1 MVLTLQNYDFSRKF
15 VKLTIA
21 TNTIDMKKT
30 LFALALTSLLP
41 LAATAQ
47 TAPQVKTSD
56 YQFTNVKEIPVTP
69 VKNQYRSGTCWCF
82 SALSFLES
90 EVIKAKGLKPEAYP
104 DFSEMYIIRHSYHD
118 RALKYVRLNGYLNM
132 AQGSGFGDVLE
143 VVRDYGLMP
152 QSVYTGMNYGY
163 DLPVQGE
170 LDAVLK
176 GYVQA
181 VVKNPNKKLTPVW
194 PKGFDGILDAY
205 LGELPETF
213 EVDGKTYTAESYRD
227 AMGINPDDYVNISSY
242 THHPFY
248 SQFAIEV
255 EDNWRWGLC
264 YNVPLDE
271 FMAIIDNA
279 VENGYTVLWGGD
291 VSETGF
297 TRDGLAILV
306 DTEAKATSGS
316 DQERWVGKA
325 EEKPA
330 DAPIAKEIEVTQELR
345 QQMFDEKTSTD
356 DHGMHLYGTAKDQTG
371 KKYYLI
377 KNSWGVT
384 GAYDGI
390 WYMTENFVKGKTLNF
405 VVNKKALPKDIQ
417 KKLGIK

>member
-1 MVLTLQNYDFSRKF
+1 MKKVILTL
-15 VKLTIA
+15 
-21 TNTIDMKKT
+21 
-30 LFALALTSLLP
+30 ALAAFAAASLW
-41 LAATAQ
+41 AQ
-47 TAPQVKTSD
+47 APKVKPAD
-56 YQFTNVKEIPVTP
+56 YQFTTVKEIPVTSM
-69 VKNQYRSGTCWCF
+69 KNQNRSGTCWCF

-90 EVIKAKGLKPEAYP
+90 EVIKAKNLKAEAYP
-104 DFSEMYIIRHSYHD
+104 DFSEMFVVRHSYHD
-118 RALKYVRLNGYLNM
+118 RALKFVRLNGYLNM
-132 AQGSGFGDVLE
+132 AAGSGFGDVLE
-143 VVRDYGLMP
+143 VIRDYGLMP
-152 QSVYTGMNYGY
+152 QSAYSGMNYGY

-181 VVKNPNKKLTPVW
+181 VVKNPNRKLTPVW

-213 EVDGKTYTAESYRD
+213 VENGVTYTAGSYRD

-264 YNVPLDE
+264 YNLPLDE

-291 VSETGF
+291 VSEPGF
-297 TRDGLAILV
+297 TRDGLAVLL
-306 DTEAKATSGS
+306 DTEAKATTGS

-325 EEKPA
+325 EDKPA
-330 DAPIAKEIEVTQELR
+330 AVAEKKELPKELNVTQEIR

-356 DHGMHLYGTAKDQTG
+356 DHGMHLYGTAKDQNG
-371 KKYYLI
+371 AKYYLI

-384 GAYDGI
+384 GAYKGT
-390 WYMTENFVKGKTLNF
+390 WYMSENFVKGKTLNF
-405 VVNKKALPKDIQ
+405 VVNKKALPKDIA

>member
-1 MVLTLQNYDFSRKF
+1 MTVNMTLHMKRMILTL
-15 VKLTIA
+15 
-21 TNTIDMKKT
+21 
-30 LFALALTSLLP
+30 ALAAFAAASLG
-41 LAATAQ
+41 AQ
-47 TAPQVKTSD
+47 APKVKPAD
-56 YQFTNVKEIPVTP
+56 YQFTTVKEIPVTSM
-69 VKNQYRSGTCWCF
+69 KNQNRSGTCWCF

-90 EVIKAKGLKPEAYP
+90 EVIKAKNLKAEAYP
-104 DFSEMYIIRHSYHD
+104 DFSEMFVVRHSYHD
-118 RALKYVRLNGYLNM
+118 RAVKFVRLNGYLNM
-132 AQGSGFGDVLE
+132 AAGSGFGDVLE
-143 VVRDYGLMP
+143 VIRDYGLMP
-152 QSVYTGMNYGY
+152 QSAYSGMNYGY

-181 VVKNPNKKLTPVW
+181 VVKNPNRKLTPVW

-213 EVDGKTYTAESYRD
+213 VDNGVTYTAESYRD

-264 YNVPLDE
+264 YNLPLDE

-291 VSETGF
+291 VSEPGF
-297 TRDGLAILV
+297 TRDGLAVLL
-306 DTEAKATSGS
+306 DTEAKATTGS

-325 EEKPA
+325 EDKPA
-330 DAPIAKEIEVTQELR
+330 ADAEKKELPKELQVTQEIR
-345 QQMFDEKTSTD
+345 QRMYDEKTSTD
-356 DHGMHLYGTAKDQTG
+356 DHGMHLYGTAKDQNGT
-371 KKYYLI
+371 KYYLI

-384 GAYDGI
+384 GAYDGT
-390 WYMTENFVKGKTLNF
+390 WYMSENFVKGKTLNF
-405 VVNKKALPKDIQ
+405 VVNKKALPKDIA

>member
-1 MVLTLQNYDFSRKF
+1 MEMSNEY
-15 VKLTIA
+15 
-21 TNTIDMKKT
+21 DMKKAFL
-30 LFALALTSLLP
+30 LFAAMAVLSLTGVQSQ
-41 LAATAQ
+41 A
-47 TAPQVKTSD
+47 QVKPAD
-56 YQFTNVKEIPVTP
+56 YQFTTVKEIPVTSM
-69 VKNQYRSGTCWCF
+69 KNQYRSGTCWCF

-90 EVIKAKGLKPEAYP
+90 EVIKAKNLKADAYP
-104 DFSEMYIIRHSYHD
+104 DFSEMFIIRNSYHD

-132 AQGSGFGDVLE
+132 AAGSGFGDVLE
-143 VVRDYGLMP
+143 VIRDYGLVP
-152 QSVYTGMNYGY
+152 QSAYSGMNYGY

-205 LGELPETF
+205 LGVVPETF
-213 EVDGKTYTAESYRD
+213 VENGVTYTPASYRD

-264 YNVPLDE
+264 YNLPLDE
-271 FMAIIDNA
+271 FMAVIDNA
-279 VENGYTVLWGGD
+279 VDNGYTVLWGGD
-291 VSETGF
+291 VSEAGF

-306 DTEAKATSGS
+306 DTANKATSGS

-325 EEKPA
+325 EDKPA
-330 DAPIAKEIEVTQELR
+330 AAKELAKELQVTQETR

-356 DHGMHLYGTAKDQTG
+356 DHGMHLYGTAKDQNGT
-371 KKYYLI
+371 KYYLI
-377 KNSWGVT
+377 KNSWGIT
-384 GAYDGI
+384 GAYDGV
-390 WYMTENFVKGKTLNF
+390 WYMSENFVKGKTLNF
-405 VVNKKALPKDIQ
+405 VVNKKALPKDIA